1 MTPAQTYRALQAL
14 ARGMQ
19 RNTEELFILYGLE
32 RVLARL
38 QTTRYRDDFVLKGGV
53 LLAAY
58 KLRRPTRDA
67 DMQVVDVTLDEEHMR
82 AVLAAIAAA
91 PADDGVTVELDSITV
106 EAIRD
111 EDEYSGLRVKFTARL
126 HTAKL
131 SLALDVS
138 TGDPIYPAPTPV
150 VLPGLLGQ
158 DVLLQGHPPTTVI
171 AEKAITIL
179 QRGTQSTRWRDYVD
193 LRSLARTRVFVA
205 DELLTA
211 AQAVARH
218 RHVVLGP
225 VAPLVAGYGAIAQR
239 KWAAWRRSQEMT
251 DRCLEQLD
259 EQMSELVTFIDPVFA
274 TRLPSNATWNPDR
287 YVWD

>member
-1 MTPAQTYRALQAL
+1 MAMTSCS
-14 ARGMQ
+14 
-19 RNTEELFILYGLE
+19 
-32 RVLARL
+32 
-38 QTTRYRDDFVLKGGV
+38 KGGV

-67 DMQVVDVTLDEEHMR
+67 DMQAVDVTLDEEQMR

-91 PADDGVTVELDSITV
+91 PADDGLTVEMDSITV

-111 EDEYSGLRVKFTARL
+111 GDEYSGLRVKFAARL

-131 SLALDVS
+131 SFALDVS

-158 DVLLQGHPPTTVI
+158 DVLLHGHPPTMVA
-171 AEKAITIL
+171 AEKAVTIL

-193 LRSLARTRVFVA
+193 LRSLARTRVFDA

-211 AQAVARH
+211 AQAIARH

-225 VAPLVAGYGAIAQR
+225 IAPLVVGYGAIAQQ
-239 KWAAWRRSQEMT
+239 KWAAWRRSQEVT

-259 EQMSELVTFIDPVFA
+259 DQMSELVIFIDPVLTA
-274 TRLPSNATWNPDR
+274 GLPSDAKWNPDR
-287 YVWD
+287 YAWVADRLMPQHYG